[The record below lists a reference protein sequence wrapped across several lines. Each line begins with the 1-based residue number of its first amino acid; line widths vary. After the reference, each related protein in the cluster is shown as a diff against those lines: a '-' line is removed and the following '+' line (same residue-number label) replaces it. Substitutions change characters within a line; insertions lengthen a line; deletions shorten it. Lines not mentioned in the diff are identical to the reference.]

1 MKDNSTLLKNGNKLS
16 LESVIELEKHHF
28 INPSEI
34 SALCQDY

>member
-16 LESVIELEKHHF
+16 VESAIQLEKHHF
-28 INPSEI
+28 INPNEI